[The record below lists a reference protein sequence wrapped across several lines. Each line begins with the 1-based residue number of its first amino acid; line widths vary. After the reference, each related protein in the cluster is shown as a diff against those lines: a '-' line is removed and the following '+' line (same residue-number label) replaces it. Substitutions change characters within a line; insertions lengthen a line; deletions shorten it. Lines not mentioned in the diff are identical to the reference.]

1 LWLSNHLNTTTTLK
15 NYSQYRYNLQ
25 LDVIR
30 QLGTRIEK
38 QLQSQESRLS
48 TLPRTEAAQSRTTH
62 VKLSRDYR
70 LVEQQFKNVQLDV
83 KKKRSLAEA
92 RQREIRIEEE
102 EKERR
107 RVNGG
112 GEGSAGDEV
121 MRRQMQIQEDVSGVL
136 GCI

>member
-1 LWLSNHLNTTTTLK
+1 M
-15 NYSQYRYNLQ
+15 
-25 LDVIR
+25 
-30 QLGTRIEK
+30 
-38 QLQSQESRLS
+38 
-48 TLPRTEAAQSRTTH
+48 
-62 VKLSRDYR
+62 
-70 LVEQQFKNVQLDV
+70 

-136 GCI
+136 GCIWLESFYRTM